1 MFAKNMILSALACVA
16 ISAMG
21 ATAVNAAPAPAK
33 AQTAQQ
39 MKMGQC
45 NKDATGK
52 KGDERKAFMKTCLSA
67 NTTATAATHQTQQEK
82 MKTCNADATTKAM
95 KGDARKAFMKTC
107 LSNSA
112 APAM

>member
-1 MFAKNMILSALACVA
+1 MFSRNMILSALACVA
-16 ISAMG
+16 FAAVG
-21 ATAVNAAPAPAK
+21 ATTAVAAPAK
-33 AQTAQQ
+33 VQTAQQ

-67 NTTATAATHQTQQEK
+67 NSTAAATTMPTQQEK
-82 MKTCNADATTKAM
+82 MKTCNADAKTKAM
-95 KGDARKAFMKTC
+95 KGEVRKAYMKTC
-107 LSNSA
+107 LSNSP